1 MKVLICLVF
10 GVLFYIFMLC
20 LVLTILLDGI
30 SEKRGYQV

>member
-1 MKVLICLVF
+1 MSILVCLVF

-30 SEKRGYQV
+30 QD

>member
-1 MKVLICLVF
+1 MSFLVCLVF

-30 SEKRGYQV
+30 QD